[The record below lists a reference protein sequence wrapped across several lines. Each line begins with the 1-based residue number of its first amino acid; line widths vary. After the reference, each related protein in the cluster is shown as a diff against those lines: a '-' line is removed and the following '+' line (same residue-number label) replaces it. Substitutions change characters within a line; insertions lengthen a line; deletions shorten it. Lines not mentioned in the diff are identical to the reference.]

1 MNQAKPCIRC
11 GKTHTLCS
19 QLCRECEE
27 IISSQKALIEYS
39 PDQEVI
45 ASDSFGERIF
55 LFFRPI
61 FPVLKF
67 KLLLKRMLSHFV
79 TNRHKVLLTHASR
92 PDFPIP
98 RKPHLLLSL
107 TLLSKGASVFLFYN
121 HTMYTI
127 RHYSP

>member
-39 PDQEVI
+39 PDQKVI

-55 LFFRPI
+55 SFFQTY
-61 FPVLKF
+61 F
-67 KLLLKRMLSHFV
+67 
-79 TNRHKVLLTHASR
+79 SR
-92 PDFPIP
+92 PEVQTAFEAYAQ
-98 RKPHLLLSL
+98 SL
-107 TLLSKGASVFLFYN
+107 CDEPSQSSSDPCFTA
-121 HTMYTI
+121 
-127 RHYSP
+127 